1 MATLSTLYG
10 AGGPLT
16 NLTVPLGKGQ
26 LPQRSIYGLPE
37 FMEGLTNDLSTWECG
52 RLEADQ
58 TPQEQMDSILHTW
71 ISGQPIRYSRMLQDL
86 LPATDE
92 VWEFKTADL
101 RIFGWFYRPR
111 VFIAAFLDYA
121 DWYKGPTKK
130 YYYEDTRDSVVD
142 KRNTL
147 DLDEPKFATGAFDAL
162 V

>member
-1 MATLSTLYG
+1 MATLSTLSG

-16 NLTVPLGKGQ
+16 SLTVPLRKGQ

-37 FMEGLTNDLSTWECG
+37 FMEGLTTDLPTWECG

-71 ISGQPIRYSRMLQDL
+71 ISGQPIWYSRMLQDL
-86 LPATDE
+86 WPATDE

-111 VFIAAFLDYA
+111 VFLAAFLDYA
-121 DWYKGPTKK
+121 DWYKGPTKT
-130 YYYEDTRDSVVD
+130 YYYEDTRDSVVG

-147 DLDEPKFATGAFDAL
+147 DLDEPKFATGAFDVL

>member
-1 MATLSTLYG
+1 MATLSTLSG
-10 AGGPLT
+10 AGGPVT
-16 NLTVPLGKGQ
+16 SLTVPLRKGQ

-37 FMEGLTNDLSTWECG
+37 FMEGLTNDLPTWVCG
-52 RLEADQ
+52 RLKANQ
-58 TPQEQMDSILHTW
+58 TPQEQMDGILHTW
-71 ISGQPIRYSRMLQDL
+71 ISGQTIRYSRMLQDL
-86 LPATDE
+86 MPVTDE
-92 VWEFKTADL
+92 VWEFKKADL

-130 YYYEDTRDSVVD
+130 CYYGDTRDSVVRIR
-142 KRNTL
+142 KTL